1 MASHLEIEDG
11 NPVWLSP
18 DIWVVPGQDP
28 EALPG
33 SPIRGQSNFVW
44 ARVHNK
50 GTIDFE
56 NVRVS
61 VFWADPSTMV
71 LRSTANLIGY
81 AFVDLAV
88 GETKDVL
95 VLTPWVPM
103 PGQPAHVCLLA
114 QAVHPADPLPSPL
127 PDEFQVAQ
135 QRQVAQRNVTVVNL
149 LAGGM
154 MILPLTFGA
163 PQRSNGKRINLRIM
177 EDPEGISRQ
186 LLDSLGI
193 RDMNP
198 SRSGLVQVQFIPSE
212 KCELQDG
219 SPSIEISLKP
229 GELTATHI
237 QIVAREAFDGYATIH
252 VVQEHEGKMIGGVTY
267 VVISSKENKLRSD
280 LSTSKKEV
288 RS

>member
-1 MASHLEIEDG
+1 MTAHLEIEDG
-11 NPVWLSP
+11 NLVWFSP

-28 EALPG
+28 EASPG

-44 ARVHNK
+44 VRVHNK

-71 LRSTANLIGY
+71 LRSTAKPIGY
-81 AFVDLAV
+81 AFVDLSV

-114 QAVHPADPLPSPL
+114 EAIHPADPLPNPL

-135 QRQVAQRNVTVVNL
+135 QRQVAQRNVTVL
-149 LAGGM
+149 TLIAGGM
-154 MILPLTFGA
+154 VLLPLTFGA
-163 PQRSNGKRINLRIM
+163 PQRSSGRRINLQIM
-177 EDPEGISRQ
+177 EEPEGVSRQ

-193 RDMNP
+193 RDMSP
-198 SRSGLVQVQFIPSE
+198 ARRGLVQVQFVASE
-212 KCELQDG
+212 RCELQDG

-229 GELTATHI
+229 GELTATYI
-237 QIVAREAFDGYATIH
+237 QIAARETFDGYATIH
-252 VVQEHEGKMIGGVTY
+252 VMQEHEGKTIGGVTY
-267 VVISSKENKLRSD
+267 LVTSSKEDKVRSD
-280 LSTSKKEV
+280 LSTSKEV
-288 RS
+288 HS

>member
-1 MASHLEIEDG
+1 MAAHLEIEDG

-28 EALPG
+28 EASTG

-44 ARVHNK
+44 VRVHNK
-50 GTIDFE
+50 GSIDFE

-61 VFWADPSTMV
+61 TFWADPSTTV
-71 LRSTANLIGY
+71 LRSTATPIGY

-114 QAVHPADPLPSPL
+114 EAIHPADPLPSPP

-149 LAGGM
+149 VVGGM
-154 MILPLTFGA
+154 VILPLTFGA
-163 PQRSNGKRINLRIM
+163 PQRSSGRRINLQIM
-177 EDPEGISRQ
+177 EDQEGVSRQ

-193 RDMNP
+193 RDMVP
-198 SRSGLVQVQFIPSE
+198 ARGGLVQVQFVASE
-212 KCELQDG
+212 RCESQDG
-219 SPSIEISLKP
+219 SPSIEINLNP
-229 GELTATHI
+229 GELTATYI
-237 QIVAREAFDGYATIH
+237 QISAKEAFDGYATIH
-252 VVQEHEGKMIGGVTY
+252 VVQELEGKMIGGVTY
-267 VVISSKENKLRSD
+267 VVISNREDKVRSD
-280 LSTSKKEV
+280 LSISKEV